1 MKLGE
6 LIVQYRQ
13 NNSISQREFA
23 RRAELSNS
31 LISII
36 EKGVNPQ
43 TGKEMSPDL
52 ETYKKIAMAMG
63 ISMQTLFEQLGNDA
77 TVDLMSFHF
86 DGGPDDVFA
95 WQEAQKPKPDKVR
108 LLMSDISML
117 DPDEFDQLHDMFYL
131 MFRKKF
137 QKGNNDA

>member
-13 NNSISQREFA
+13 EHGLSQREFA
-23 RRAELSNS
+23 RRCELSNS

-52 ETYKKIAMAMG
+52 ETYHRLAVAMG
-63 ISMQTLFEQLGNDA
+63 MSVQALFEKLGDDA
-77 TVDLMSFHF
+77 TVRLVTLRGF
-86 DGGPDDVFA
+86 GEPDPDYS
-95 WQEAQKPKPDKVR
+95 EDDNPKKTEKVR
-108 LLMSDISML
+108 MLMQNISQL
-117 DPDEFDQLHDMFYL
+117 DEEEVDQLNDMFYVL
-131 MFRKKF
+131 FSKKFRKGTEN
-137 QKGNNDA
+137 Q

>member
-13 NNSISQREFA
+13 ENGLSQREFA

-36 EKGVNPQ
+36 EKGINPQ

-52 ETYKKIAMAMG
+52 ETYQRIAMAMG
-63 ISMQTLFEQLGNDA
+63 MSVQALFEKLGDDA
-77 TVDLMSFHF
+77 TVRLISLHST
-86 DGGPDDVFA
+86 GEPDYDYN
-95 WQEAQKPKPDKVR
+95 ESENPKKSEKVR
-108 LLMSDISML
+108 MLMQNISQL
-117 DPDEFDQLHDMFYL
+117 DEDEVDQLSDMFFVL
-131 MFRKKF
+131 FSKKF
-137 QKGNNDA
+137 KKGT